1 MHGLGPSTQ
10 GAAEGGVHAA
20 AEETHAKSLLIC
32 FKFVL
37 FKTLTHQTSGGL
49 PVSESCECMAA
60 SADDAAPLRVL
71 TTPPFRGCEVVGAC
85 YMI

>member
-1 MHGLGPSTQ
+1 MQ

-20 AEETHAKSLLIC
+20 AEEIHTKTL
-32 FKFVL
+32 FFYRKYVL